1 MGAADHQPRRNES
14 AAARARRPLAGAVG
28 RSAHHAARVLAETS
42 YGGCVAA
49 SPAGGAD
56 LPTTVMPFIL
66 RNVSLRGV
74 DSVMCPVERRKA
86 AWPPGD
92 RSSGRRARR
101 DWRVDLEELPALAE
115 QITEEDCGRVIVDP
129 NR

>member
-1 MGAADHQPRRNES
+1 
-14 AAARARRPLAGAVG
+14 
-28 RSAHHAARVLAETS
+28 RVLAEMH

-49 SPAGGAD
+49 CGLAGGVD

-74 DSVMCPVERRKA
+74 DSVMCPVNRRKE
-86 AWPPGD
+86 AW
-92 RSSGRRARR
+92 GRLVR
-101 DWRVDLEELPALAE
+101 DLPAEALGEIGHTASLEELPELADRIIAG
-115 QITEEDCGRVIVDP
+115 QVRGRVIVDV